1 MLGMVIVSHSEK
13 VALGVKELAAQMAKD
28 VKIVAAGGLSD
39 GSIGTDM
46 EKIMNGIAEA
56 DSGDGVIIMMDLGSA
71 VMTTEMALDMCE
83 NEAFM
88 IDGPIVEG
96 GIAAAVTIQ
105 SWGDIEGV
113 KTAVNE
119 CKTINKF

>member
-46 EKIMNGIAEA
+46 EKIMNGISEA

-83 NEAFM
+83 NETYM

-105 SWGDIEGV
+105 SGGDIEGV